1 MITPNKMT
9 VLNDRVD
16 EFLFVWDKL
25 LNSPVASDHQA
36 RAIAVI
42 GILNLSQ
49 SKTAEFVAPAAPS
62 PTLAP
67 ASGPSVKCAEC
78 NFSVIPKVGKSG
90 KAYSYCPKCKTN
102 RKADGGIFEAKQ

>member
-9 VLNDRVD
+9 VLTDRVD

-36 RAIAVI
+36 RAIAVV

-49 SKTAEFVAPAAPS
+49 SKTAEFVAPAAPA

-67 ASGPSVKCAEC
+67 AAVKCAEC
-78 NFSVIPKVGKSG
+78 GFAVIPKIGQSG
-90 KAYSYCPKCKTN
+90 KAYSYCPKCKSN
-102 RKADGGIFEAKQ
+102 RKTDGGIFEAKQ